1 MLAALRWGGRRYQNA
16 ERVRMHLEQQVV
28 VPRNQR
34 ESVASIE
41 IEGRLGGCPEPELA
55 AVCEL

>member
-1 MLAALRWGGRRYQNA
+1 
-16 ERVRMHLEQQVV
+16 MHLEQQVV